1 MSSPFSPDPAA
12 GVFETMLV
20 LDGAP
25 VELERHMSRLSAS
38 VEELYG
44 AALPAGAR
52 ELVLEHARPL
62 ALGRLR
68 LTVMP
73 VEGIEV
79 AAEVVTAPVAEA
91 NVFPG
96 WERAIELR
104 PFLVPGGLGPHKW
117 ADRAGVAAMESE
129 AGEGALPL
137 LVDAGGQVLEG
148 SRANV
153 FALEGE
159 ILLTPRTDGRILP
172 GVARARAIEAARSLG
187 LDVREQ
193 DLPLERLAAAPEA
206 FLTGSVRG
214 VEPVRSVEQARFQ
227 EPGEAACAIAAAIRR
242 QWTGNVAAGAQ

>member
-20 LDGAP
+20 LEGAP
-25 VELERHMSRLSAS
+25 VELDRHMARLTGSA
-38 VEELYG
+38 EELYG
-44 AALPAGAR
+44 AGPPARAR
-52 ELVLEHARPL
+52 ELVLEHARAL

-68 LTVMP
+68 LTVTP
-73 VEGIEV
+73 LQGGELSS
-79 AAEVVTAPVAEA
+79 EVVTAPVQEA

-96 WERAIELR
+96 WEGAIELR

-129 AGEGALPL
+129 VGDGCLPL
-137 LVDAGGQVLEG
+137 LVDDGGQVLEG

-153 FALEGE
+153 FALDGE
-159 ILLTPRTDGRILP
+159 VLITPRADGRILP

-187 LDVREQ
+187 LEVREQ
-193 DLPLERLAAAPEA
+193 DLTVERLAAAPEA

-214 VEPVRSVEQARFQ
+214 VEPVRSVEQARFDR
-227 EPGEAACAIAAAIRR
+227 PGEAACGIADAIRR
-242 QWTGNVAAGAQ
+242 HWTGHVTAGAQ

>member
-20 LDGAP
+20 LEGAP
-25 VELERHMSRLSAS
+25 VELDRHMARLGAS
-38 VEELYG
+38 VEELYDSVP
-44 AALPAGAR
+44 PAGAR
-52 ELVLEHARPL
+52 ELVLDHARALP
-62 ALGRLR
+62 LGRLR
-68 LTVMP
+68 LTVAP
-73 VEGIEV
+73 SQAGELSVD
-79 AAEVVTAPVAEA
+79 AVTAPVAQA

-96 WERAIELR
+96 WEGAIELR

-129 AGEGALPL
+129 AGEGSVPL

-153 FALEGE
+153 FALDGE
-159 ILLTPRTDGRILP
+159 VLITPRADGRILP
-172 GVARARAIEAARSLG
+172 GVAPARALAAARSRG
-187 LDVREQ
+187 RGERGQ
-193 DLPLERLAAAPEA
+193 DLTLERLAAAPEA

-227 EPGEAACAIAAAIRR
+227 EPGEAACGIAAAIRR
-242 QWTGNVAAGAQ
+242 QWSGHVTAGAQ